1 MRILIKY
8 LNDSPS
14 AAKSCEIYPFKSL
27 GDTFLDL
34 TIVPISI
41 DLDLP
46 KIYSSRS
53 VVIS

>member
-1 MRILIKY
+1 MSILIKY

-41 DLDLP
+41 DLDIP

-53 VVIS
+53 VGIS